1 MFTPVNYGGKCP
13 PSVVY
18 LPSGAITPK
27 FGMAVALDSTTGY
40 LAASAKPTH
49 ISVFEANAALTAG
62 TLIPVIKITDDIVFK
77 TALDGTT
84 ALKAGALA
92 DVDSTGLLIDG
103 DGTTNKVFLIE
114 RLEGTAQGSEVFGR
128 FVRSDGQD
136 NVDAT

>member
-18 LPSGAITPK
+18 LPAGAITPK
-27 FGMAVALDSTTGY
+27 FGMGVALNASTGY

-49 ISVFEANAALTAG
+49 ISMLEANAALEAG

-77 TALDGTT
+77 STLDGATT
-84 ALKAGALA
+84 LKAGALA

-114 RLEGTAQGSEVFGR
+114 HLAGTAQGDEVLGR